1 MSKNNYR
8 KISTNEVYIMNK
20 EDYRKQII
28 EMVKKIDNSE
38 WLHFIHR
45 MIKNLIK

>member
-1 MSKNNYR
+1 MKEKEFYR
-8 KISTNEVYIMNK
+8 E
-20 EDYRKQII
+20 QII
-28 EMVKKIDNSE
+28 EMVGKIENAE